1 VEVLVLLIRSS
12 IKGKLSKSIVW
23 SIVFALF
30 ITVLPILNVHA
41 ETKKEN
47 EEPIKNTQE
56 LEELPQLRT
65 ENSKTYLDNEKNQY
79 IYEEYTE
86 PIHYKQGNEWE
97 DINNTIVNGKS
108 ESDDQDLSLENKS
121 NRFKVK
127 FSKKSKDNRTLRIK
141 LKDQQFSFG
150 IVGANKVQGV
160 AKDNSMTYP
169 GVFQDTDLNFQVD
182 NNAVKE
188 ALILNKNTEKN
199 KFTYEFKL
207 KNLVAKKDKAG
218 NIVFENQKGKTFY
231 VLSKPFMYDSAEAI
245 SHDVSME
252 LREEKGKTYV
262 DVTADEKWLNSSE
275 RKYPV
280 VIDPTVDVQ
289 DGNTADTFISSTY
302 PNSNYYTDPSLITG
316 KQVYYGTTR
325 SLVKFN
331 LKNLL
336 SGAKITSAK
345 VTVSSHS
352 NTSGFEK
359 QANVSL
365 YPITKSWNS
374 NNVNWSNQPTTDAVV
389 SNQNVSTDGDY
400 TFYTTNLVKD
410 WYSGKKTN
418 YGVMLKNTDETSDR
432 KMFRSSDYSTDTS
445 KKPKLTVA
453 YTIDPIGVESYW
465 TTTESNVNTY
475 NGNFFN
481 QETDI
486 NIEGRGLPLTVN
498 RTYNSRST
506 SSGIFG
512 YGWSSNFDQSLTFNT
527 DDLILY
533 RDEDG
538 TEHYFA
544 KNSSGGYDSPGG
556 VYLQLEKNADGT
568 FKLIDTDQSYITFD
582 SKGNFISE
590 TDSNDNQT
598 SYTYSGGKLVA
609 IKDPSGRE
617 LTVNYG
623 ENGKVSSITDP
634 SNRKYQY
641 SYDTNDNLIGFS
653 KQDKQGNSVFTIS
666 YGYDSQHQMTSST
679 DERGK
684 KMSMTYDAEKRLIKQ
699 EMPVTVQGSLKNDY
713 FTLSYNTSTSV
724 TTVTDSK
731 GVKTE
736 YTHNAYG
743 NVIKSVEDVGGL
755 NYTNTYNYDNQNNLI
770 QEKDENANKSGSNA
784 TTDYKYDDNGNIL
797 TFSNPL
803 NEQEKIS
810 YDEDNNP
817 ISYQDAKGNVSKEQ
831 YDDQD
836 NNTAFTDAATKSSAS
851 KYDSKGNLIEDTTS
865 VSIGDNLLFNGS
877 FEQHSNNANWPDG
890 WNKIGSGTFTYDSNS
905 ASVQNAKLGSK
916 QLKISN
922 PSTAVA
928 VESNAILYNPQKKYV
943 VSGYMKTTNAKSNAK
958 LTITGGD
965 STGKMTDTVSSPVLS
980 GTSNVE
986 RIHFVINPG
995 DLPATT
1001 TRMTLKA
1008 YVNQG
1013 TGDFYFDGLQI
1024 EEEYYGAYNLIDNGN
1039 FEIDSNNDGV
1049 PDNWYFPST
1058 LTSAD
1063 GIDKTTT
1070 YSGNQSIKLTGKR
1083 GVDKFVRQELN
1094 VSGKSGQEVTV
1105 SGYSK
1110 ADSPTKSAGVYQMDV
1125 AINHTDGTTQ
1135 WINGDFDKSKSHDW
1149 QHNSLR
1155 FATTKD
1161 FNSLTVYYQYKDQ
1174 TGTAWFDAAKAQL
1187 GSIRTKYA
1195 YDAGGNDII
1204 NQTDANGNAV
1214 WRSYDAVG
1222 NVIGQTIGNDTSR
1235 FVYNANDNLTE
1246 VTDENGKITTYEY
1259 DKAGNHTAT
1268 INANGNKTSSTYDER
1283 NNITSLKDGLG
1294 QSITYDYD
1302 ILGNLLKTTSPNGS
1316 IIENTYNNVD
1326 RMTAIS
1332 YNGTKRYEYTYDANG
1347 NLTSEKDVLT
1357 GVITN
1362 YVYDAD
1368 NKLKEKTDSTGKRNT
1383 YNYDA
1388 NGNLITSM
1396 FSSGETTNTT
1406 NRTVDKNNQITNIT
1420 NENTDTSFTFTEDDQ
1435 LASQKN
1441 KNGTSVF
1448 YTYDGAGQF
1457 LHSFITNKNGSL
1469 IESYDYTYDEKG
1481 NQLTEK
1487 TTDGTTKFT
1496 YDESGQ
1502 LIKEIQ
1508 PNGDIYEYTYD
1519 AVGNRVKKKIT
1530 KGSVVNTDTYTY
1542 NAANQLTQVNG
1553 VTIANDKNGNMI
1565 NDGKRSYV
1573 YDAGDRLTEIKEGTS
1588 SIAKYAYNSAGL
1600 RISKTIG
1607 AITTYYTYDENDNV
1621 VLETDQSGKVLA
1633 SYTYDGDNN
1642 PLTMSKAGKTYTF
1655 HTNNR
1660 GDITKV
1666 SDEQASI
1673 VASFE
1678 YDSWGNIIK
1687 ETGEFASEVPFRYAG
1702 YRYDSESKLYYL
1714 QQRYYNPNTGRFL
1727 SLDPILGDLE
1737 NPITQNGYSYADNNP
1752 VMIVDPDGNRGRIK
1766 FSTPKPKPKPKVRI
1780 INKKYAGKTYHL
1792 SGKLAKK
1799 YPKGVKFKKTGYPNF
1814 SPYAK
1819 IKVKVKGLKG
1829 NTGSDF
1835 TASNKAAG
1843 IKKKPAGYT
1852 WHHVEDGKTMM
1863 LVPTDLHSAVKHTG
1877 GAALLRKGLV
1887 KPL

>member
-1 VEVLVLLIRSS
+1 MLIKRN
-12 IKGKLSKSIVW
+12 IKGKLFKSIVW
-23 SIVFALF
+23 SIVFTLF

-47 EEPIKNTQE
+47 EEPIKNTQK

-127 FSKKSKDNRTLRIK
+127 FSKKNKDNRTLRIK
-141 LKDQQFSFG
+141 LKDQQLSFG
-150 IVGANKVQGV
+150 IVGANKVQGI

-207 KNLVAKKDKAG
+207 KNLVAKKDKEG

-359 QANVSL
+359 QANVSV

-374 NNVNWSNQPTTDAVV
+374 NSVNWSNQPTTDAVI

-410 WYSGKKTN
+410 WYSGKKAN
-418 YGVMLKNTDETSDR
+418 YGIMLKNTDETADR

-465 TTTESNVNTY
+465 TTAESNVNTY

-512 YGWSSNFDQSLTFNT
+512 YGWSSNLDQRLTFNT
-527 DDLILY
+527 DDLVLY

-556 VYLQLEKNADGT
+556 IYLELEKNSDGT
-568 FKLIDTDQSYITFD
+568 FKLTKNDQSYITFD
-582 SKGNFISE
+582 SKGNMIAE
-590 TDSNDNQT
+590 TDSNSNKT
-598 SYTYSGGKLVA
+598 IYTYSGGRLITVA
-609 IKDPSGRE
+609 DPSGRE
-617 LTVNYG
+617 LTIDYG
-623 ENGKVSSITDP
+623 TNGKVSSISDP
-634 SNRKYQY
+634 SNRKYKY
-641 SYDTNDNLIGFS
+641 SYDTNDNLTSFS
-653 KQDKQGNSVFTIS
+653 KMDKLGSNVFTIS
-666 YGYDSQHQMTSST
+666 YGYSSSHQMTSYT
-679 DERGK
+679 NERGK
-684 KMSMTYDAEKRLIKQ
+684 KMSMTYSTDNQLVKQ

-713 FTLSYNTSTSV
+713 FTLSYNTATNT
-724 TTVTDSK
+724 TTVTNSK
-731 GVKTE
+731 GVKTD

-743 NVIKSVEDVGGL
+743 NVIKSVEDVGGF
-755 NYTNTYNYDNQNNLI
+755 NYTKTYNYDSQNNLI

-784 TTDYKYDDNGNIL
+784 TTDYTYDSKGNVL

-803 NEQEKIS
+803 NEQEKFS
-810 YDEDNNP
+810 YDEDNNETQ
-817 ISYQDAKGNVSKEQ
+817 YQDSKGNVSSEQ

-836 NNTAFTDAATKSSAS
+836 NNTASTDAATKSSAA

-877 FEQHSNNANWPDG
+877 FEQDSNNDNWPDG
-890 WNKIGSGTFTYDSNS
+890 WKKIGSGTFTYDSNG

-928 VESNAILYNPQKKYV
+928 VESDAISYNPQKKYV
-943 VSGYMKTTNAKSNAK
+943 VSGYLKTTNAKSNAK

-965 STGKMTDTVSSPVLS
+965 SAGKMTDTVSSPVLS

-995 DLPATT
+995 ELPATT

-1013 TGDFYFDGLQI
+1013 AGDFYFDGLQI
-1024 EEEYYGAYNLIDNGN
+1024 EEEYYGAFNLIDNGN

-1049 PDNWYFPST
+1049 PDNWYFPGT

-1063 GIDKTTT
+1063 GLDKTTA

-1110 ADSPTKSAGVYQMDV
+1110 ADSPTKSAGSYQMDV
-1125 AINHTDGTTQ
+1125 SINYTDGTTQ

-1155 FATTKD
+1155 FATAKD
-1161 FNSLTVYYQYKDQ
+1161 FKSLTVYYQYKDQ

-1187 GSIRTKYA
+1187 GSIRTKYS
-1195 YDAGGNDII
+1195 YDVGGNNVI
-1204 NQTDANGNAV
+1204 NQTDANGNTV
-1214 WRSYDAVG
+1214 WKSYDEVG
-1222 NVIGQTIGNDTSR
+1222 NVTGETVANDTR
-1235 FVYNANDNLTE
+1235 AYKYDANDKLTE
-1246 VTDENGKITTYEY
+1246 VTDEKGKTTTYEY

-1268 INANGNKTSSTYDER
+1268 INANGNKTVSTYDER
-1283 NNITSLKDGLG
+1283 NNITSLKDALG
-1294 QSITYDYD
+1294 ESIRYDYD
-1302 ILGNLLKTTSPNGS
+1302 LSGNLIKMISPNGNTV
-1316 IIENTYNNVD
+1316 ENTFDNVN
-1326 RMTAIS
+1326 RITATL
-1332 YNGTKRYEYTYDANG
+1332 YNGIKRYEYTYDANG
-1347 NLTSEKDVLT
+1347 NVTSQKDSLT
-1357 GVITN
+1357 GVTTN

-1368 NKLKEKTDSTGKRNT
+1368 NNLKEKTDSTGKRNI
-1383 YNYDA
+1383 YSYDK
-1388 NGNLITSM
+1388 NGNLTTGT
-1396 FSSGETTNTT
+1396 FSSGATTLTI
-1406 NRTVDKNNQITNIT
+1406 NRMVDKNDEITRIT
-1420 NENTDTSFTFTEDDQ
+1420 SGNTDTSFTLTEDDQ
-1435 LASQKN
+1435 LASQRN
-1441 KNGTSVF
+1441 KNGTFTLYDYDGASQISHILTTNGTGSAIDSF
-1448 YTYDGAGQF
+1448 EYTYDA
-1457 LHSFITNKNGSL
+1457 
-1469 IESYDYTYDEKG
+1469 KG
-1481 NQLTEK
+1481 NRITEK
-1487 TTDGTTKFT
+1487 TAEGTAKFT
-1496 YDESGQ
+1496 YDKNGQ
-1502 LIKEIQ
+1502 LIKEVE
-1508 PNGDIYEYTYD
+1508 PNGDMYEYTYD
-1519 AVGNRVKKKIT
+1519 AVGNRLTKKIT
-1530 KGSVVNTDTYTY
+1530 KGSTVNTDTYSY
-1542 NAANQLTQVNG
+1542 NAANQLIKVNG
-1553 VTIANDKNGNMI
+1553 ATITNDTNGNVT
-1565 NDGKRSYV
+1565 NDGKRTYV
-1573 YDAGDRLTEIKEGTS
+1573 YDAGDRLIEVKNGTTS
-1588 SIAKYAYNSAGL
+1588 VAKYQYNSDGL
-1600 RISKTIG
+1600 RVSKTVG
-1607 AITTYYTYDENDNV
+1607 STTVNYTYDDNNNV
-1621 VLETDQSGKVLA
+1621 ILETDPTGKVLV
-1633 SYTYDGDNN
+1633 SYVYDNSDR
-1642 PLTMSKAGKTYTF
+1642 PLTMNKDGKTYTF
-1655 HTNNR
+1655 HTNAR
-1660 GDITKV
+1660 GDVTKV
-1666 SDEQASI
+1666 TDEQGSV

-1678 YDSWGNIIK
+1678 YDSWGNITK
-1687 ETGEFASEVPFRYAG
+1687 ETGTFAAQVPFRYAG
-1702 YRYDSESKLYYL
+1702 YRYDLETKLYYL
-1714 QQRYYNPNTGRFL
+1714 QQRYYNPETGRFL
-1727 SLDPILGDLE
+1727 TLDPFLGDKE
-1737 NPITQNGYSYADNNP
+1737 NPITQNGYNYADNNP
-1752 VMIVDPDGNRGRIK
+1752 IMKIDPDGLSAEDIFLRGIRGVLTAIAFTTIRLATMYKSDRAALNYLRKSVPKVFKKFKSKYTIK
-1766 FSTPKPKPKPKVRI
+1766 FNYRKNLVIVYSKTKGRVFAIDNGVAPYRSKTTGKKKNISGYYHFHLPGGGHFQPSFAAPKGYRI
-1780 INKKYAGKTYHL
+1780 I
-1792 SGKLAKK
+1792 
-1799 YPKGVKFKKTGYPNF
+1799 
-1814 SPYAK
+1814 
-1819 IKVKVKGLKG
+1819 
-1829 NTGSDF
+1829 
-1835 TASNKAAG
+1835 
-1843 IKKKPAGYT
+1843 
-1852 WHHVEDGKTMM
+1852 
-1863 LVPTDLHSAVKHTG
+1863 
-1877 GAALLRKGLV
+1877 R
-1887 KPL
+1887 